1 MQGNNTNTT
10 FLDEELAKLKAIG
23 LKEISKNTKLASSK
37 IEDVLEK
44 RFDKIDKVR
53 AKGFITILEREY
65 EVDLRD
71 WITLQQQ
78 TQKEDIKSVSQVITK
93 QDEEQRA
100 QKLLDLAQKEEEEEK
115 KKQEQKKHENRV
127 LDLAL
132 KAKPTTKSD
141 NESYTWL
148 YAILVLIFLAF
159 MGYFAYKAFMQ
170 DYQNVPPQVTHSSE
184 DSHSSSGEENEVY
197 DGMFFDTTKPLE
209 QTESNTQS
217 TQQTPQEDTLNKQDI
232 QELQSQDML
241 SPAAEEIPHQQQEQ
255 TSANNHPEQNFFF
268 QSQSTQQNVESAE
281 NNASTSVQ
289 FSQNDN
295 VLHIRADND
304 LWLGVINLETG
315 SKEQFAYKR
324 EYDIKLN
331 HKMLFVMGHSSFTL
345 TLNGKDIS
353 HGAKHPVR
361 MYYDGAN
368 LSDVGYTR
376 FKQLNGGL
384 EW

>member
-1 MQGNNTNTT
+1 
-10 FLDEELAKLKAIG
+10 
-23 LKEISKNTKLASSK
+23 
-37 IEDVLEK
+37 
-44 RFDKIDKVR
+44 
-53 AKGFITILEREY
+53 
-65 EVDLRD
+65 
-71 WITLQQQ
+71 
-78 TQKEDIKSVSQVITK
+78 
-93 QDEEQRA
+93 
-100 QKLLDLAQKEEEEEK
+100 
-115 KKQEQKKHENRV
+115 
-127 LDLAL
+127 
-132 KAKPTTKSD
+132 
-141 NESYTWL
+141 
-148 YAILVLIFLAF
+148 
-159 MGYFAYKAFMQ
+159 
-170 DYQNVPPQVTHSSE
+170 
-184 DSHSSSGEENEVY
+184 
-197 DGMFFDTTKPLE
+197 
-209 QTESNTQS
+209 
-217 TQQTPQEDTLNKQDI
+217 
-232 QELQSQDML
+232 ML